1 MNSTLL
7 IGSDLTARM
16 SGDVSAL
23 HDAEFELERALQALD
38 CAEGAMARATTN
50 VARLTCPCIRLFTE
64 RLLVNRGDALRPDYE
79 EIDAPVIELTF
90 EYPGFTVSSSDVLQ
104 RFFSSERGRSAAF
117 ARDNE
122 AETRA
127 RHLLEGFGVIDLE
140 LLEDYGNA
148 PDSRAHYLVQTDET
162 RDARCAFTAHAIP
175 QLRALGFKV
184 KIDEDYPYQ
193 VLAEE
198 PSWYAVVDDSDKP
211 DWFSLELGIEVDG
224 HRVNLLPV
232 LIDMLED
239 GIDLRDRHRFLSA
252 RFVQIPGTSTN
263 VPVPPERLKTLMQV
277 MAELYPGTLQSKET
291 LEFPGVRAAALGHL
305 EEAFDDDRSRLS
317 LQSPPELHERA
328 RAVIAAPQP
337 SAAIAPRLL
346 RAELREYQKAGVAF
360 LQNLREHDA
369 GAVLADDMGLGKTL
383 QTIAHLC
390 VEIDSGRADKPSLIV
405 APTSLVGN
413 WQREL
418 GKFAPSLEVCVLHG
432 PQRATRRDAARKADV
447 CITTYP
453 VLLRDEEYFHAQD
466 YHYVILDEAQTIKN
480 HRSRAHKSVREL
492 SSAHRI
498 CLSGTPIENGL
509 EELWS
514 LFDFLMPGLLGN
526 ETAFRQFYRIPIEQ
540 HKDEQRL
547 TALRAQVSPYILR
560 RLKKEVAKEL
570 PEKTEIVRAVE
581 MRGKQRELYE
591 SIRVAAHQDVR
602 STIRKLGVAGSTLKI
617 LEALMKLRQLCCDPR
632 LVKSEAARFVRES
645 AKYDLFFELVESSLQ
660 AGHRILVFSQFTS
673 MLSLL
678 AQGLTERS
686 IRYLILTGATQNR
699 QKPVDAFERG
709 DADVFLI
716 SLKAGGTGLNLVSAD
731 TVIHYDPWWNPAAQ
745 DQATDR
751 AYRIGQKRPVFVYN
765 LVIAGSVEER
775 MLGLQQRK
783 RELAH
788 SVLGMPTTTGPVLG
802 ECDVEQL
809 FAPLPVPESDS

>member
-1 MNSTLL
+1 
-7 IGSDLTARM
+7 
-16 SGDVSAL
+16 
-23 HDAEFELERALQALD
+23 
-38 CAEGAMARATTN
+38 
-50 VARLTCPCIRLFTE
+50 
-64 RLLVNRGDALRPDYE
+64 
-79 EIDAPVIELTF
+79 
-90 EYPGFTVSSSDVLQ
+90 
-104 RFFSSERGRSAAF
+104 
-117 ARDNE
+117 
-122 AETRA
+122 
-127 RHLLEGFGVIDLE
+127 
-140 LLEDYGNA
+140 
-148 PDSRAHYLVQTDET
+148 
-162 RDARCAFTAHAIP
+162 
-175 QLRALGFKV
+175 
-184 KIDEDYPYQ
+184 
-193 VLAEE
+193 
-198 PSWYAVVDDSDKP
+198 
-211 DWFSLELGIEVDG
+211 
-224 HRVNLLPV
+224 
-232 LIDMLED
+232 
-239 GIDLRDRHRFLSA
+239 
-252 RFVQIPGTSTN
+252 
-263 VPVPPERLKTLMQV
+263 MQV
-277 MAELYPGTLQSKET
+277 MAELYPGTSSSKES

-305 EEAFDDDRSRLS
+305 EEAFDDDRTRFQLE
-317 LQSPPELHERA
+317 SPSELHERA
-328 RAVIAAPQP
+328 RAMIAAPQP
-337 SAAIAPRLL
+337 SEAIAPTLL
-346 RAELREYQKAGVAF
+346 CAELRDYQKIGVAF
-360 LQNLREHDA
+360 LQNLREHEA

-390 VEIDSGRADKPSLIV
+390 VEIEAGRATQPSLIV

-418 GKFAPSLEVCVLHG
+418 SKFAPSLEVCVLHG
-432 PQRATRRDAARKADV
+432 PQRATRRDAAKKADV

-453 VLLRDEEYFHAQD
+453 VLLRDAEYFHAQE

-480 HRSRAHKSVREL
+480 HRSRAHESVRKL
-492 SSAHRI
+492 NSAHRV

-514 LFDFLMPGLLGN
+514 LFDFLMPGLLGG

-547 TALRAQVSPYILR
+547 AALRAQVSPYILR
-560 RLKKEVAKEL
+560 RLKRDVAKEL
-570 PEKTEIVRAVE
+570 PDKTEIVRAVE

-645 AKYDLFFELVESSLQ
+645 AKYDLFMELVETSLS

-775 MLGLQQRK
+775 MLALQQRK

-788 SVLGMPTTTGPVLG
+788 SVLGMPTATGPVLG

-809 FAPLPVPESDS
+809 FAPLPDDS

>member
-1 MNSTLL
+1 
-7 IGSDLTARM
+7 M

-23 HDAEFELERALQALD
+23 NDAEFELERALRALD
-38 CAEGAMARATTN
+38 CAEGALSKATTT

-64 RLLVNRGDALRPDYE
+64 RLLVNRGDVLRPDYE
-79 EIDAPVIELTF
+79 ETDAPVIELTF
-90 EYPGFTVSSSDVLQ
+90 EYPGFTVSCNDALQ
-104 RFFSSERGRSAAF
+104 RFFSSDRGRSTAF
-117 ARDNE
+117 GRDNE

-184 KIDEDYPYQ
+184 KIDTDYPYQ

-239 GIDLRDRHRFLSA
+239 GVDLRDRHRFLTA
-252 RFVQIPGTSTN
+252 RFVQIPGTSSN
-263 VPVPPERLKTLMQV
+263 VPVPPERLKTLIQV
-277 MAELYPGTLQSKET
+277 MAELYPGTLESKET

-328 RAVIAAPQP
+328 RAVIAVPQP
-337 SAAIAPRLL
+337 SEAIAPRLL

-418 GKFAPSLEVCVLHG
+418 AKFAPSLEICVLHG
-432 PQRATRRDAARKADV
+432 PQRATRRDAAKKADV

-453 VLLRDEEYFHAQD
+453 VLLRDAEYFHAQE

-492 SSAHRI
+492 NSAHRV

-547 TALRAQVSPYILR
+547 AALRAQVSPYILR

-788 SVLGMPTTTGPVLG
+788 SVLGMPTASGPVLG